1 MTLFGLQWASPL
13 ALYLLPLIA
22 LPWFTRTLEKVIV
35 WDKFVPEDPLSNMIG
50 LAFKFLASIV
60 LACLILSLAGP
71 YLPEKKVDR
80 IGEGAEVVVLVD
92 RSRSMDDAFAIKGQL
107 LMASVGKSDSKRRV
121 AKKYLQEFI
130 DKRPDD
136 RFGFVLFSDKAL
148 DLLPLTYNKEAIRAT
163 VDASALGKGL
173 SETNIANAL
182 IKAAEMYEGQTYRGS
197 RIVVL
202 VSDGG
207 QEFSEEDQQRIA
219 ALYTKENLTLYWL
232 YMRSV
237 TGMTLDAKPGDN
249 ERWTTTPE
257 RKLHTFF
264 KSIGNPYLPFEI
276 GSMKSFSEAIDT
288 IDKQQYQTLIVE
300 ETLPKEE
307 KAKVFLLIAMLAMI
321 LLMLAQMYTA
331 WGVRQAHEIRMN

>member
-50 LAFKFLASIV
+50 LTFKLLASIV

-71 YLPEKKVDR
+71 YLPEKTVDR

-148 DLLPLTYNKEAIRAT
+148 DLLPLTYNKETIRAT

-173 SETNIANAL
+173 SETNIAKAL
-182 IKAAEMYEGQTYRGS
+182 IKAAEMYDGQTYRGS

-207 QEFSEEDQQRIA
+207 QEFTAEAKQKIAELYKQQ
-219 ALYTKENLTLYWL
+219 NLTLYWL

-264 KSIGNPYLPFEI
+264 KSMGTPYLPFEI

-307 KAKVFLLIAMLAMI
+307 KAKVFLISALALMF
-321 LLMLAQMYTA
+321 LLMLAQVYTA
-331 WGVRQAHEIRMN
+331 WGVRKAHE

>member
-1 MTLFGLQWASPL
+1 MTLFGLQWALPL

-50 LAFKFLASIV
+50 LAFKVLASIV

-71 YLPEKKVDR
+71 YLPEKKIDR

-121 AKKYLQEFI
+121 AKMYLQEFI

-148 DLLPLTYNKEAIRAT
+148 DLLPLTYNKETIRAT

-173 SETNIANAL
+173 SETNIAKAL

-207 QEFSEEDQQRIA
+207 QEFSEEAQQKIA
-219 ALYTKENLTLYWL
+219 ALYKKENLTLYWL

-307 KAKVFLLIAMLAMI
+307 KAKVFLISALALMF
-321 LLMLAQMYTA
+321 LLMLAQVYTA
-331 WGVRQAHEIRMN
+331 WGVRKAHE

>member
-13 ALYLLPLIA
+13 ALYLLPLLV
-22 LPWFTRTLEKVIV
+22 LPWFTRTQDKTIV
-35 WDKFVPEDPLSNMIG
+35 WSKFVPVDPLSNIIG
-50 LAFKFLASIV
+50 FAFKTLASIV

-148 DLLPLTYNKEAIRAT
+148 DLLPLTYNKETIRAT

-173 SETNIANAL
+173 SETNIAKAL
-182 IKAAEMYEGQTYRGS
+182 IKAAEMYQGQTYRGS

-207 QEFSEEDQQRIA
+207 QEFTEEAKQKIAELYKQQ
-219 ALYTKENLTLYWL
+219 NLTLYWL

-264 KSIGNPYLPFEI
+264 KSIGIPYLPFEI
-276 GSMKSFSEAIDT
+276 GSMKSFSEAIAT

-300 ETLPKEE
+300 ETLPRED
-307 KAKVFLLIAMLAMI
+307 KAKVFLIIAMLAMF

-331 WGVRQAHEIRMN
+331 WGVRKAHQ